1 MRASCLGRLA
11 ALWPLLGLGIEV
23 IILCVIIVA
32 YEMKRNKRILLEDD
46 VNAPAT
52 ADDGS
57 AKAKMAA

>member
-1 MRASCLGRLA
+1 LA
-11 ALWPLLGLGIEV
+11 ALWPLIGLGIEV

-32 YEMKRNKRILLEDD
+32 YEMKRNKRLLLQDD
-46 VNAPAT
+46 VDAMT